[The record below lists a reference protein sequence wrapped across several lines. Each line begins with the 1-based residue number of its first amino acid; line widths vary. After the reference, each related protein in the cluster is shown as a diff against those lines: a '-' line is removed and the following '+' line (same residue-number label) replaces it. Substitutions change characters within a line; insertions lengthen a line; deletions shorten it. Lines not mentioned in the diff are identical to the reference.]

1 MSRPF
6 DSPSARWPL
15 GLLACWALLVLLG
28 AVRPL
33 ALPDEGRY
41 AEISRWMLVSGD
53 WLVPRLN
60 GLPFFHKPPLLHWL
74 QASAMGVLGVHAWAA
89 RLVPAAAAGLM
100 LAGLFV
106 ATRRLVGE
114 PLARRAAFMLALSP
128 GFLLGGQYV
137 NHDMLVAAWIASAI
151 WCFALAFMLAGD
163 GGRPHAGWARAGFVC
178 CALGM
183 LSKGLIGVALPG
195 MVLFVWLSLAR
206 RWRQVPRLPWL
217 SGLALFGAI
226 AVPWFVLAAQRYP
239 DLWSY
244 MFGAQQFGRYTGGGF
259 NNQHPWWFYIA
270 GLLLLLFPWPLFM
283 LFRRPAQANQA
294 QVATN
299 KVAKDTTLLAWVWL
313 LAILIFFSIPRSKLI
328 GYVLPVLPPL
338 ALLAAAGWQ
347 RAMAGRPN
355 AGRWF
360 AALAAVPL
368 LLSLGVTFGFGPHQ
382 RHKLTGDLAREL
394 ACRAAPGEPVYLE
407 GSGSF
412 PYDLPFVAGLTQPL
426 IVVQHWPTS
435 RDDLGDGW
443 EREMI
448 EAGDFEP
455 ARAAQLL
462 RAPPV
467 LEEAATQP
475 RRWLVAPSHVKDGA
489 GQRFDFVPPPG
500 WRRVVDGDR
509 WDLWQSSAAE
519 GPEAA
524 QHERLPGCHQQR
536 GDQRRP

>member
-1 MSRPF
+1 MSRPP
-6 DSPSARWPL
+6 DSAPHRWPL
-15 GLLACWALLVLLG
+15 GLLACWVLLVLLG

-74 QASAMGVLGVHAWAA
+74 QASAMGVLGAHAWAA

-100 LAGLFV
+100 LAGLYV
-106 ATRRLVGE
+106 ASRRLVGE
-114 PLARRAAFMLALSP
+114 PLARRAALMLALSA
-128 GFLLGGQYV
+128 GFLLGGQYI
-137 NHDMLVAAWIASAI
+137 NHDMLVASWIASAI
-151 WCFALAFMLAGD
+151 WCFALAFLQAGD

-178 CALGM
+178 CGLGI
-183 LSKGLIGVALPG
+183 LTKGLIGVALPG
-195 MVLFVWLSLAR
+195 LVLFVWLSLAR

-217 SGLALFGAI
+217 SGLALFAAI

-259 NNQHPWWFYIA
+259 NNQQPWWFYVA
-270 GLLLLLFPWPLFM
+270 GLLLLLFPWPVFM
-283 LFRRPAQANQA
+283 FFRRPALANKA
-294 QVATN
+294 ADASEKIAN
-299 KVAKDTTLLAWVWL
+299 DTLLLAWVWL
-313 LAILIFFSIPRSKLI
+313 LAILLFFSIPRSKLI

-347 RAMAGRPN
+347 RAMAGRAN

-360 AALAAVPL
+360 AALAVVPL
-368 LLSLGVTFGFGPHQ
+368 LISLGITFGFGPYQ
-382 RHKLTGDLAREL
+382 RHRLTADLAREL
-394 ACRAAPGEPVYLE
+394 ACRAAPGDPVYLE

-412 PYDLPFVAGLTQPL
+412 PYDLPFVAGLDAPL
-426 IVVQHWPTS
+426 VVVQHWPTT

-443 EREMI
+443 EREML

-455 ARAAQLL
+455 ARAAELL
-462 RAPPV
+462 RAPTV
-467 LEEAATQP
+467 LEQAATQP
-475 RRWLVAPSHVKDGA
+475 RRWLVAPSQLKDGT
-489 GQRFDFVPPPG
+489 GQKFDYQPPPG

-509 WDLWQSSAAE
+509 WDLWQSAPE

-524 QHERLPGCHQQR
+524 QYERLPGCHDQR